1 MDVPEEIIQ
10 RVCRKDERAYEE
22 LFRLAWDQAVRTC
35 WLILRHQHD
44 AEEVAQDSFIKL
56 YVHRQHLKD
65 VRAFRRWFY
74 RILVN
79 TALDKVRKRKTVI
92 DIDEIRISNQSND
105 ILQAERR
112 MLIDEAMRHLSYGER
127 TAVVLVHFI
136 GYTEAEAAE
145 AAGWKLGK
153 LKYRLN
159 RGRRVLAREINEE
172 VKTGLTKGGAVC
184 LTYSARR

>member
-1 MDVPEEIIQ
+1 MDIPEEIIE
-10 RVCRKDERAYEE
+10 RVRHKEEQAYEE
-22 LFRLAWDQAVRTC
+22 LFQLSWDQAVRTC

-44 AEEVAQDSFIKL
+44 AEEVAQDALFKL
-56 YVHRQHLKD
+56 YVHRQQLQD
-65 VRAFRRWFY
+65 VRAFRGWFY

-92 DIDEIRISNQSND
+92 NIDEIRLSSQSDD
-105 ILQAERR
+105 ILQAEHR

-127 TAVVLVHFI
+127 TAVVLVHFM
-136 GYTEAEAAE
+136 GCTEAEAAE

-159 RGRRVLAREINEE
+159 RGRHILAQAINGE
-172 VKTGLTKGGAVC
+172 TKGGIQYV
-184 LTYSARR
+184 

>member
-22 LFRLAWDQAVRTC
+22 LFRLSWDQAVRTC

-92 DIDEIRISNQSND
+92 NIDEIRLSSQSDD

-127 TAVVLVHFI
+127 TAVVLVHFN
-136 GYTEAEAAE
+136 GLTETEAAE
-145 AAGWKLGK
+145 VAGWKLGK

-159 RGRRVLAREINEE
+159 RARRVLAREINEE
-172 VKTGLTKGGAVC
+172 VKNGVGKGGVQ
-184 LTYSARR
+184 YV